1 MKTNVYSNNSRNNKK
16 GMWSHFGAENE
27 KKRSERVGE
36 QLMNAEGP
44 VT

>member
-1 MKTNVYSNNSRNNKK
+1 
-16 GMWSHFGAENE
+16 MWSHFGAENE

-44 VT
+44 VTQYMTEKYPSAV